1 MNRKVYEENDATEK
15 KLAERLAE
23 LRKEKGWTQV
33 KIADSLGIS
42 AVCYLHYEKG
52 QRVPPLGIIVAV
64 AKLYDVSADYL
75 LGIAQY

>member
-1 MNRKVYEENDATEK
+1 MYYSGLVYEENDATEK
-15 KLAERLAE
+15 KLTERLAE

-33 KIADSLGIS
+33 KVADSLG
-42 AVCYLHYEKG
+42 VCYLHYEKG

>member
-1 MNRKVYEENDATEK
+1 MYYSGLVYEENDATEK

-33 KIADSLGIS
+33 KVADSLG
-42 AVCYLHYEKG
+42 VCYLHYEKG

>member
-1 MNRKVYEENDATEK
+1 MNRKLHDEKDVTERK
-15 KLAERLAE
+15 FAERLLE

-33 KIADSLGIS
+33 KVAESLGIS